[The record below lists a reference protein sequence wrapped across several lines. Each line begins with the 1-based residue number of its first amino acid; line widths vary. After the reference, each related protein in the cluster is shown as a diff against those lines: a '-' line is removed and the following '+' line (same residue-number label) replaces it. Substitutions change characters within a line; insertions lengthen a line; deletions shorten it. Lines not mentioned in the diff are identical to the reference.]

1 MPSGASEIEIPEERR
16 TMSIT
21 SEIPVGEP
29 FRLDERTVG
38 LERETGRA
46 VFVANNPG
54 RPPNRIVG
62 YTIQSSP
69 LGGPPPHGGEMHPDA
84 DELLLLLSGR
94 IRLKLELA
102 DGEREV
108 EVTAGQAVVVP
119 RGAWHQIYADEP
131 GQLLNIT
138 PGPGGQ
144 ARPPSQP

>member
-1 MPSGASEIEIPEERR
+1 MK
-16 TMSIT
+16 IT

-29 FRLDERTVG
+29 FELAEQTVG

-46 VFVANNPG
+46 VFVARTPG

-62 YTIQSSP
+62 YTVQSSV

-84 DELLLLLSGR
+84 DELLYLLSGR
-94 IRLKLELA
+94 IRLWLELA
-102 DGEREV
+102 DGDREV
-108 EVTAGQAVVVP
+108 EVVAGKAVVVP
-119 RGAWHQIYADEP
+119 RGTWHQIYVDEP

-144 ARPPSQP
+144 ARPRPGP